1 MLTVSNAG
9 YKEGLKCL
17 SLTLISGSI
26 VYHCKIPCRKCGQCQ
41 VCEVVESNM
50 GTLLIVAMK
59 QPGVLLSPMLVCCI
73 TLNPKFCSLSLMFG
87 K

>member
-9 YKEGLKCL
+9 YKEGLKHL

-41 VCEVVESNM
+41 LCEVVKPNM
-50 GTLLIVAMK
+50 ETLLTVAMK
-59 QPGVLLSPMLVCCI
+59 QHWGFTVSNAGLLH
-73 TLNPKFCSLSLMFG
+73 NPKP
-87 K
+87 

>member
-1 MLTVSNAG
+1 MLPVSNAG
-9 YKEGLKCL
+9 YKEGLKYL

-50 GTLLIVAMK
+50 ETPLTVAMK